1 MTQRFAVLASA
12 LCALCALTACATR
25 KPSADSTAALTPD
38 TVKPAPVAMQM
49 SPDTAKATRA
59 KTGAKTSAK
68 SKTTTKRASTK
79 TSAKQKS
86 DSILGRD
93 SVIRF
98 DPKDPRRQLPTI
110 PPKKPPQER

>member
-1 MTQRFAVLASA
+1 MTQRFSVLSCALFA
-12 LCALCALTACATR
+12 LCALSACATR
-25 KPSADSTAALTPD
+25 KPSADSSAALTPD
-38 TVKPAPVAMQM
+38 TVKPVPVAMQA

-59 KTGAKTSAK
+59 KTGAKASKK
-68 SKTTTKRASTK
+68 SKTNTKRTSSK